1 MMRNDKEMKFEN
13 NFKNYKKVII
23 VTNEKKVVVKN
34 YREFLEGI
42 LLESDDT
49 IEELEEFF
57 VSFIKFI
64 AIINEV
70 IVEVFDKSTKGIR
83 EKNTEKLKRLYLDDF
98 ESIINIIEE
107 LNLARVLI
115 VYEEIENYKV
125 NDIAQ
130 NKKA

>member
-1 MMRNDKEMKFEN
+1 M
-13 NFKNYKKVII
+13 
-23 VTNEKKVVVKN
+23 
-34 YREFLEGI
+34 
-42 LLESDDT
+42 
-49 IEELEEFF
+49 
-57 VSFIKFI
+57 
-64 AIINEV
+64 
-70 IVEVFDKSTKGIR
+70 EVFDKSTKGIR

>member
-1 MMRNDKEMKFEN
+1 MRNDKEMKFEN